1 MAKKK
6 KRVFDRFQVVRE
18 MARERIGQPKPSA
31 VLKDK
36 RRQILARIEKRELSE
51 RN

>member
-18 MARERIGQPKPSA
+18 MARERIGQPKQSSA
-31 VLKDK
+31 LKDK

>member
-6 KRVFDRFQVVRE
+6 KVLDRFQLVRE

-36 RRQILARIEKRELSE
+36 RRQILARIAKQDLSG